1 MRRVGLIVSIGVVG
15 LLLASPVAVFAHGE
29 DEDDYSWNDDP
40 ANSKVFDDCSV
51 TYTNDISAYRLD
63 YRLPV
68 DVSSSAARIEV
79 VSEDAVINYLAVAA
93 TNWGFHAE
101 QPDAIAHAER
111 RGSGF
116 PPKGLLVR
124 MGLERKDGQIGPN
137 VSLQLKVFSSSTA
150 SPTVIDLVVSP
161 FEGISS
167 GPREYLAT
175 FLCREESSAASPVDA
190 SVDASAS
197 GASEGSAPVSGAS
210 EDSAPETGASGG
222 GFGGFSLLT
231 AVTAGSIAVLAAA
244 LFLILRR
251 RR

>member
-15 LLLASPVAVFAHGE
+15 LLLASPVAVFAHGG
-29 DEDDYSWNDDP
+29 DEDGYSWSDDP

-68 DVSSSAARIEV
+68 DVSASASRIEV
-79 VSEDAVINYLAVAA
+79 VSEDAVVNYLAVAA

-111 RGSGF
+111 RSPGF

-137 VSLQLKVFSSSTA
+137 VSFQLKVFSTSTA
-150 SPTVIDLVVSP
+150 SPTVIDLAVSP
-161 FEGISS
+161 FEGVSS
-167 GPREYLAT
+167 GSREYLAN
-175 FLCREESSAASPVDA
+175 FFCREESSAAVPVDA
-190 SVDASAS
+190 AAGSSTS
-197 GASEGSAPVSGAS
+197 GASEGSAP
-210 EDSAPETGASGG
+210 ETSAPGG
-222 GFGGFSLLT
+222 GFGGVSLLA
-231 AVTAGSIAVLAAA
+231 AVAAGFLTILAAA
-244 LFLILRR
+244 LLLVLRR
-251 RR
+251 RRL